1 MSANPTPS
9 VGDELPPMVIESV
22 DAEKMKTMAALL
34 GDSNPI
40 HWDVDTVRELGM
52 GDQPVNQGPNN
63 LGYVM
68 NMLGHWAG
76 GTERIQKI
84 RVRFLDN
91 VFAGD
96 RLEAG
101 GTVTTVGDD
110 GTVDCDVWLARDG
123 THPVLAGTATLVLV
137 V

>member
-1 MSANPTPS
+1 MSAFPTPS

-68 NMLGHWAG
+68 NMLGDWAG
-76 GTERIQKI
+76 GAERIQKI

-101 GTVTTVGDD
+101 GTVTIVGDD
-110 GTVDCDVWLARDG
+110 GTVECDVWLARDG

-137 V
+137 D

>member
-1 MSANPTPS
+1 MSPSTPPA
-9 VGDELPPMVIESV
+9 VGDELPCLAIEAV

-34 GDSNPI
+34 ADSNPI
-40 HWDVDTVRELGM
+40 HWDVDTVKALGM

-68 NMLGHWAG
+68 NMLGDWAG
-76 GTERIQKI
+76 GAERIQHI

-101 GTVTTVGDD
+101 GSVTAVNGD
-110 GTVDCDVWLARDG
+110 GTVECDVWLARDG
-123 THPVLAGTATLVLV
+123 THPVLAGTATLSMG
-137 V
+137 

>member
-1 MSANPTPS
+1 MSEKPIPS
-9 VGDELPPMVIESV
+9 VGDELPRMAIESV

-34 GDSNPI
+34 ADSNPI

-68 NMLGHWAG
+68 NMLGDWAG
-76 GTERIQKI
+76 GAEHIQKI

-101 GTVTTVGDD
+101 GSVTAVGDD
-110 GTVDCDVWLARDG
+110 GAVECDVWLARDG
-123 THPVLAGTATLVLV
+123 THPVLAGTATLLLS
-137 V
+137 

>member
-1 MSANPTPS
+1 
-9 VGDELPPMVIESV
+9 
-22 DAEKMKTMAALL
+22 MKTMAALL
-34 GDSNPI
+34 ADSNPI

-68 NMLGHWAG
+68 NMLGDWAG
-76 GTERIQKI
+76 GAERIQKI

-96 RLEAG
+96 WLEAG
-101 GTVTTVGDD
+101 GSVTAVGDD
-110 GTVDCDVWLARDG
+110 GNVECDVWLARDG
-123 THPVLAGTATLVLV
+123 THPVLAGTATLLLS
-137 V
+137 

>member
-1 MSANPTPS
+1 MSTVPSPS
-9 VGDELPPMVIESV
+9 VGDELPRLVIESV

-68 NMLGHWAG
+68 NMLGEWAG
-76 GTERIQKI
+76 GAERIQKI

-101 GTVTTVGDD
+101 GAVTEIGDD
-110 GTVDCDVWLARDG
+110 GTVECDVWLARDG
-123 THPVLAGTATLVLV
+123 THPVLAGTASLLLG
-137 V
+137 

>member
-1 MSANPTPS
+1 MSEKPIPS
-9 VGDELPPMVIESV
+9 VGDELPRMAIESV

-34 GDSNPI
+34 ADSNPI
-40 HWDVDTVRELGM
+40 HWDVDTVKALGM

-68 NMLGHWAG
+68 NMLGDWAG
-76 GTERIQKI
+76 GAERIQHI

-101 GTVTTVGDD
+101 GTVTSVGDD
-110 GTVDCDVWLARDG
+110 GAVSCDIWLARDG
-123 THPVLAGTATLVLV
+123 THAVLAGTATLLLG
-137 V
+137 

>member
-1 MSANPTPS
+1 MSPSPTP
-9 VGDELPPMVIESV
+9 VAGDELPRLVIESV

-34 GDSNPI
+34 ADSNPI
-40 HWDVDTVRELGM
+40 HWDVETVKELGM

-68 NMLGHWAG
+68 NMLGDWAG
-76 GTERIQKI
+76 GAERIRNI

-91 VFAGD
+91 VFAFD

-101 GTVTTVGDD
+101 GTVTSVGDD
-110 GTVDCDVWLARDG
+110 GLVECDVWLARDG
-123 THPVLAGTATLVLV
+123 THPVLAGSAALSWG
-137 V
+137 

>member
-1 MSANPTPS
+1 MSEKPIPS
-9 VGDELPPMVIESV
+9 VGDELPRMAIEAV

-34 GDSNPI
+34 ADSNPI

-68 NMLGHWAG
+68 NMLGDWAG
-76 GTERIQKI
+76 GAERIQQI

-101 GTVTTVGDD
+101 GSVTAVGDD
-110 GTVDCDVWLARDG
+110 GTVECDVWLARDG
-123 THPVLAGTATLVLV
+123 THPVLAGTATLLLS
-137 V
+137 

>member
-1 MSANPTPS
+1 MSATPIPS
-9 VGDELPPMVIESV
+9 VGDELPRLVIESV

-34 GDSNPI
+34 ADSNPI

-68 NMLGHWAG
+68 NMLGDWAG
-76 GTERIQKI
+76 GAERIQKI

-96 RLEAG
+96 WLEAG
-101 GTVTTVGDD
+101 GSVTAVGDD
-110 GTVDCDVWLARDG
+110 GNVECDVWLARDG
-123 THPVLAGTATLVLV
+123 THPVLAGTATLLLS
-137 V
+137 

>member
-1 MSANPTPS
+1 MSAVLNPS
-9 VGDELPPMVIESV
+9 VGDELPRLVIEAV
-22 DAEKMKTMAALL
+22 DAGKMKTMAALL

-68 NMLGHWAG
+68 NMLGDWAG
-76 GTERIQKI
+76 GAERIQNI
-84 RVRFLDN
+84 RVRFVDN

-101 GTVTTVGDD
+101 GTVTAIGDD
-110 GTVDCDVWLARDG
+110 GTVECDVWLARDG
-123 THPVLAGTATLVLV
+123 THPVLAGKTTVSLA
-137 V
+137 

>member
-1 MSANPTPS
+1 MRMTTVPS
-9 VGDELPPMVIESV
+9 VGDELPRLVIESV

-34 GDSNPI
+34 ADSNPI
-40 HWDVDTVRELGM
+40 HWDVDTVMELGM
-52 GDQPVNQGPNN
+52 GNQPVNQGPNN

-68 NMLGHWAG
+68 NMLGDWAG
-76 GTERIQKI
+76 GAERIQQI

-101 GTVTTVGDD
+101 GTVTAVGDD
-110 GTVDCDVWLARDG
+110 GAVECDIWLARDG
-123 THPVLAGTATLVLV
+123 THPVLAGTATLLWD
-137 V
+137 

>member
-1 MSANPTPS
+1 MSAIPSPS
-9 VGDELPPMVIESV
+9 VGDELPRLAIEAV

-34 GDSNPI
+34 ADSNPI
-40 HWDVDTVRELGM
+40 HWDVETVRELGM

-68 NMLGHWAG
+68 NMLGQWAG
-76 GTERIQKI
+76 GAERIRQI

-96 RLEAG
+96 QLEAG
-101 GTVTTVGDD
+101 GKVTAVGDD

-123 THPVLAGTATLVLV
+123 THPVLAGTATLLLD
-137 V
+137 

>member
-1 MSANPTPS
+1 MNASPRPA
-9 VGDELPPMVIESV
+9 VGDQLPRLVIESV

-34 GDSNPI
+34 ADSNPI
-40 HWDVDTVRELGM
+40 HWDVETVRELGM

-68 NMLGHWAG
+68 NMLGEWAG
-76 GTERIQKI
+76 GAERIQHI

-101 GTVTTVGDD
+101 GTVTAVGDD
-110 GTVDCDVWLARDG
+110 GAVDCDVWLARDG
-123 THPVLAGTATLVLV
+123 THPVLAGTATLAWD
-137 V
+137 

>member
-1 MSANPTPS
+1 MSTVPDPS
-9 VGDELPPMVIESV
+9 VGDELPRLVIESV

-40 HWDVDTVRELGM
+40 HWEVATVKELGM

-68 NMLGHWAG
+68 NMLGGWAG
-76 GTERIQKI
+76 GAERIQEI

-96 RLEAG
+96 CLEAG
-101 GTVTTVGDD
+101 GTVTAIGDD
-110 GTVDCDVWLARDG
+110 GTVECDVWLARDG
-123 THPVLAGTATLVLV
+123 THPVLAGTAFLKLG
-137 V
+137 

>member
-1 MSANPTPS
+1 MKASPRPA
-9 VGDELPPMVIESV
+9 VGDELPRLVIDSV

-34 GDSNPI
+34 ADSNPI

-68 NMLGHWAG
+68 NMLGGWAG
-76 GTERIQKI
+76 GAERIQHI

-101 GTVTTVGDD
+101 GSVTAVDTD
-110 GTVDCDVWLARDG
+110 GTVECDIWLARDG
-123 THPVLAGTATLVLV
+123 SHAVLAGTATLLLS
-137 V
+137 

>member
-1 MSANPTPS
+1 MNAKPIPS
-9 VGDELPPMVIESV
+9 VGDELPRLVIESV

-34 GDSNPI
+34 ADSNPI

-68 NMLGHWAG
+68 NMLGDWAG
-76 GTERIQKI
+76 GAESIQKI

-101 GTVTTVGDD
+101 GTVTAVDGD
-110 GTVDCDVWLARDG
+110 GSVECDVWLARDG
-123 THPVLAGTATLVLV
+123 THPVLAGSATLLLG
-137 V
+137 

>member
-1 MSANPTPS
+1 MSGKPIPT
-9 VGDELPPMVIESV
+9 VGDELPRMAIEAV

-34 GDSNPI
+34 ADSNPI

-68 NMLGHWAG
+68 NMLGDWAG
-76 GTERIQKI
+76 GAERIQKI

-101 GTVTTVGDD
+101 GSVTAVDVD
-110 GTVDCDVWLARDG
+110 GTVECDVWLARDG
-123 THPVLAGTATLVLV
+123 THPVLAGTATLLLN
-137 V
+137 

>member
-1 MSANPTPS
+1 MSMTSTPS
-9 VGDELPPMVIESV
+9 VGDELPRLAIESV

-34 GDSNPI
+34 ADSNPI
-40 HWDVDTVRELGM
+40 HWDVDTVKELGM

-68 NMLGHWAG
+68 NMLGDWAG
-76 GTERIQKI
+76 GAERIQQI

-101 GTVTTVGDD
+101 GTVTAIGDD
-110 GTVDCDVWLARDG
+110 GNVECDIWLARDG
-123 THPVLAGTATLVLV
+123 THPVLAGTATLSLG
-137 V
+137 

>member
-1 MSANPTPS
+1 MSAFPRPS
-9 VGDELPPMVIESV
+9 VGDELPPMIIESV

-52 GDQPVNQGPNN
+52 GNQPVNQGPNN

-68 NMLGHWAG
+68 NMLGGWAG
-76 GTERIQKI
+76 GAERIQKI

-101 GTVTTVGDD
+101 GTVTAVGDD
-110 GTVDCDVWLARDG
+110 GTVECDVWLARDG
-123 THPVLAGTATLVLV
+123 THPVLAGTATLVLAV
-137 V
+137 

>member
-1 MSANPTPS
+1 MSASPRPA
-9 VGDELPPMVIESV
+9 VGDELPNLVIESV

-34 GDSNPI
+34 ADSNPI
-40 HWDVDTVRELGM
+40 HWDVDSVRELGM

-68 NMLGHWAG
+68 NMLGDWAG
-76 GTERIQKI
+76 GAERIQQI

-101 GTVTTVGDD
+101 GSVTAVGDD
-110 GTVDCDVWLARDG
+110 GTVECDVWLARDG
-123 THPVLAGTATLVLV
+123 THPVLAGTAILLLS
-137 V
+137 

>member
-1 MSANPTPS
+1 MSTPPVPA
-9 VGDELPPMVIESV
+9 VGEEIPRLVIESV

-34 GDSNPI
+34 GDPNPI
-40 HWDVDTVRELGM
+40 HWHVETVQELGM

-63 LGYVM
+63 MAYVM
-68 NMLGHWAG
+68 NMLGQWAG
-76 GTERIQKI
+76 GTERISHF

-101 GTVTTVGDD
+101 GSVTSVSED
-110 GTVDCDVWLARDG
+110 GSVECDVWLARDG
-123 THPVLAGTATLVLV
+123 THPVLAGTATLQWG
-137 V
+137 

>member
-1 MSANPTPS
+1 MSAIPRPS

-68 NMLGHWAG
+68 NMLGEWAG
-76 GTERIQKI
+76 GAERIQKI

-96 RLEAG
+96 RLEAS
-101 GTVTTVGDD
+101 GTVTAVGDD
-110 GTVDCDVWLARDG
+110 GTVECDVWLARDG
-123 THPVLAGTATLVLV
+123 THPVLAGTATLLLV
-137 V
+137 G

>member
-1 MSANPTPS
+1 MNQSPRHA
-9 VGDELPPMVIESV
+9 VGDELPRLVIESV

-34 GDSNPI
+34 ADSNPI

-68 NMLGHWAG
+68 NMLGDWIG
-76 GTERIQKI
+76 GAERIRQI

-101 GTVTTVGDD
+101 GSVTAVGDD
-110 GTVDCDVWLARDG
+110 GTVECDVWLARDG
-123 THPVLAGTATLVLV
+123 THPVLAGSATLR
-137 V
+137 

>member
-1 MSANPTPS
+1 MNASHRPA
-9 VGDELPPMVIESV
+9 VGDELPRLVIDSV

-34 GDSNPI
+34 ADSNPI

-68 NMLGHWAG
+68 NMLGDWAG
-76 GTERIQKI
+76 GAERIGQI

-101 GTVTTVGDD
+101 GTVTAVGDD
-110 GTVDCDVWLARDG
+110 GSVDCDIWLARDG
-123 THPVLAGTATLVLV
+123 THPVLAGTATLLLS
-137 V
+137 

>member
-1 MSANPTPS
+1 MSTILSPS
-9 VGDELPPMVIESV
+9 VGDELPRLVIESV

-40 HWDVDTVRELGM
+40 HWDVATVRELGM

-68 NMLGHWAG
+68 NMLGEWAG
-76 GTERIQKI
+76 GAERIQKI

-91 VFAGD
+91 VFADD

-101 GTVTTVGDD
+101 GTVSAIGDD
-110 GTVDCDVWLARDG
+110 GTVECDIWLARDG
-123 THPVLAGTATLVLV
+123 THPVLAGTATLSLA
-137 V
+137 

>member
-1 MSANPTPS
+1 MSAFPRPS
-9 VGDELPPMVIESV
+9 VGDELPSMVIESV

-68 NMLGHWAG
+68 NMLGDWAG
-76 GTERIQKI
+76 GAERIQKI

-101 GTVTTVGDD
+101 GTVTAVGDD
-110 GTVDCDVWLARDG
+110 GTVECDVWLARDG
-123 THPVLAGTATLVLV
+123 THPVLAGTATLELV

>member
-1 MSANPTPS
+1 MSAKPIPS
-9 VGDELPPMVIESV
+9 VGDELPRMAIETV
-22 DAEKMKTMAALL
+22 GAEKMKTMAALL

-76 GTERIQKI
+76 GAERIQKI

-96 RLEAG
+96 QLEAG
-101 GTVTTVGDD
+101 GSVTAVGDD
-110 GTVDCDVWLARDG
+110 GQVECDVWLARDG
-123 THPVLAGTATLVLV
+123 THPVLAGTATLSWD
-137 V
+137 

>member
-1 MSANPTPS
+1 MSPS
-9 VGDELPPMVIESV
+9 PRPAVGVELPRLIIESI

-34 GDSNPI
+34 ADSNPI
-40 HWDVDTVRELGM
+40 HWDVDTVKELGM

-68 NMLGHWAG
+68 NMLCDWAG
-76 GTERIQKI
+76 GAERIQQI

-101 GTVTTVGDD
+101 GTVTAVGDD
-110 GTVDCDVWLARDG
+110 GAVECDIWLARDG
-123 THPVLAGTATLVLV
+123 THPVLAGTATLLLS
-137 V
+137 

>member
-1 MSANPTPS
+1 VSAIPTPS
-9 VGDELPPMVIESV
+9 VGDELPRLVIQAV

-34 GDSNPI
+34 ADSNPI

-68 NMLGHWAG
+68 NMLGQWAG
-76 GTERIQKI
+76 GAGRIRHI

-101 GTVTTVGDD
+101 GTVTAVGDD
-110 GTVDCDVWLARDG
+110 GTADCDVWLARDG
-123 THPVLAGTATLVLV
+123 THPVLAGTATLSLV
-137 V
+137 

>member
-1 MSANPTPS
+1 MNMTTAPS
-9 VGDELPPMVIESV
+9 VGDELPRLVIESV

-34 GDSNPI
+34 ADSNPI

-68 NMLGHWAG
+68 NMLGDWAG
-76 GTERIQKI
+76 GAERIRQI

-101 GTVTTVGDD
+101 GTVTAVGDD
-110 GTVDCDVWLARDG
+110 GSIDCDVWLARDG
-123 THPVLAGTATLVLV
+123 THPVLAGTATLSWG
-137 V
+137 

>member
-1 MSANPTPS
+1 MSTTPSPS
-9 VGDELPPMVIESV
+9 VGDELPRLIVESV

-34 GDSNPI
+34 ADSNPI
-40 HWDVDTVRELGM
+40 HWDVETVRELGM

-68 NMLGHWAG
+68 NMLGNWAG
-76 GTERIQKI
+76 GAERIRQI

-101 GTVTTVGDD
+101 GTVTAVGDD
-110 GTVDCDVWLARDG
+110 GCVDCDVWLARDG
-123 THPVLAGTATLVLV
+123 THPVLAGTATLLLG
-137 V
+137 